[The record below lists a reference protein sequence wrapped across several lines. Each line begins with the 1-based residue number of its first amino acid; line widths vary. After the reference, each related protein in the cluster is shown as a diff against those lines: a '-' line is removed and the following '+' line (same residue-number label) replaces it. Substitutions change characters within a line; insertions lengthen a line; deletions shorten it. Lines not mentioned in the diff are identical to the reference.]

1 MNANTPHDDF
11 DAAMRARHRASLD
24 ALTPATRR
32 ALQGALAEARARSR
46 PAGAGS
52 RPWALPAGGVA
63 IAVAVIALVLTL
75 RPSPPAS
82 GPAPV
87 AGVPRAAPAPGPAAP
102 VAPARTDAAAL
113 AQRERAPTGA
123 SPEAVGPPSVAD
135 TVLAESDAEPADGA
149 VMLDE
154 NPDFFLWLADAGP
167 SES

>member
-87 AGVPRAAPAPGPAAP
+87 AGVPRAAPAPGP
-102 VAPARTDAAAL
+102 
-113 AQRERAPTGA
+113 
-123 SPEAVGPPSVAD
+123 
-135 TVLAESDAEPADGA
+135 
-149 VMLDE
+149 
-154 NPDFFLWLADAGP
+154 
-167 SES
+167 